1 LTGDTIDIT
10 TTRQPQR
17 HTGCDHGLCQRP
29 PGITAPALVLRSKGN
44 SSTIPAVSLA
54 DPDASS
60 ARSR

>member
-1 LTGDTIDIT
+1 MRLSPSL
-10 TTRQPQR
+10 QPQR

-29 PGITAPALVLRSKGN
+29 PVITAPALVLRSKGN
-44 SSTIPAVSLA
+44 SGTIPAIGLA